1 MENKYDQNFRFS
13 CWFPYKKKTFCTK
26 RLTTSEDVTVSWRS
40 YKPVF
45 GTEIPPTVPAG
56 PWLVYKT
63 LNSSLQFNGHKS
75 PVLLFKLQTWW
86 KGIIIFYSLWLETS
100 FLFWVECNFFF
111 SENGLSSILLF
122 CNCWSALSIN
132 GKRYVQYSVTI

>member
-1 MENKYDQNFRFS
+1 MAIKRRKTNMTRISDFPVGFRT
-13 CWFPYKKKTFCTK
+13 KKNILHQTFNHIRRCHCIMKELKTCVRHWNT
-26 RLTTSEDVTVSWRS
+26 
-40 YKPVF
+40 
-45 GTEIPPTVPAG
+45 PTVPAG

-111 SENGLSSILLF
+111 PKMGFLQSF
-122 CNCWSALSIN
+122 F
-132 GKRYVQYSVTI
+132 YVIVGVHFL